1 MNRWRP
7 LRPIR
12 TEEHDPETNKLVV
25 KIDVERRSREELEAM
40 SLDIPDTTMGRA
52 HKKQQEEVQPK
63 VNLKRRAQITKLQE
77 RLTTLELT
85 DSEAKRKAR
94 YLRHILKTLQV
105 FTYNFNTKLK
115 IQTNIF
121 FIIC

>member
-63 VNLKRRAQITKLQE
+63 RLSADDASAETSEALKILKE
-77 RLTTLELT
+77 RLMNAVSDDGPHLSLSRPPPLPTAPAPAPALLT
-85 DSEAKRKAR
+85 SCPCQ
-94 YLRHILKTLQV
+94 HT
-105 FTYNFNTKLK
+105 
-115 IQTNIF
+115 
-121 FIIC
+121 

>member
-63 VNLKRRAQITKLQE
+63 RLSADDASAETSEALKILKE
-77 RLTTLELT
+77 RLMNAVSDDGTAPAPAPALLT
-85 DSEAKRKAR
+85 SCPCQ
-94 YLRHILKTLQV
+94 HT
-105 FTYNFNTKLK
+105 
-115 IQTNIF
+115 
-121 FIIC
+121 